1 MAPSGKS
8 KKTSRKSEKSK
19 TRASSKRA
27 ITKRSKPSGKEIE
40 NMEERMPYAKSH
52 ETKPENMGV
61 VNTKPHFIYK
71 SESTQWSS
79 TPAPG
84 QPFGK
89 RTIVDVQNEHGIK
102 RNEIL
107 DESGKTVERTTEPL
121 KLGRAQTR
129 PGLFLLHRALFL

>member
-8 KKTSRKSEKSK
+8 KKTSRKSESK

-27 ITKRSKPSGKEIE
+27 TTKRSKSSGKQIE

-52 ETKPENMGV
+52 ETKAANVGQV
-61 VNTKPHFIYK
+61 DNKPQFIYK
-71 SESTQWSS
+71 SESTQWTS

-89 RTIVDVQNEHGIK
+89 RTIIDVEDEHGIK

-107 DESGKTVERTTEPL
+107 NETGKTVERTTEPM

>member
-8 KKTSRKSEKSK
+8 KKTSRKSEKVKRSE
-19 TRASSKRA
+19 SKRGV
-27 ITKRSKPSGKEIE
+27 TKRSKSTGKEIE

-52 ETKPENMGV
+52 ETKPENMAV
-61 VNTKPHFIYK
+61 VNTKPHYIYK

-102 RNEIL
+102 RSEIL
-107 DESGKTVERTTEPL
+107 NESGKTVERTTEPL

>member
-1 MAPSGKS
+1 
-8 KKTSRKSEKSK
+8 
-19 TRASSKRA
+19 
-27 ITKRSKPSGKEIE
+27 
-40 NMEERMPYAKSH
+40 MPYAKSH
-52 ETKPENMGV
+52 ETKPENTGV

-102 RNEIL
+102 RSEIL
-107 DESGKTVERTTEPL
+107 DESGKTVERTTEPM